1 MTHYHFIGIG
11 GTGLSA
17 IARVLMEQGY
27 TISGSDRSG
36 GPLADAL
43 ARDGATV
50 RIGHDA
56 ANIEGADV
64 VVISSA
70 VGGDNPE
77 IAAARAR
84 GIPVVKRS
92 DMIAEVMVGQTVIAV
107 AGTHGKT
114 TTTSMIAHI
123 LIEAGRNPGY
133 IIGGTLRSTGTN
145 AAAGAGKVFVIE
157 ADEYDNMF
165 HGLRP
170 NVAVVTNVEWDH
182 PDFFPTPA
190 VLTDSF
196 DRFVALLP
204 EGGLLIACADD
215 AGSRLLSD
223 ARRESQLPALTYGVS
238 EDAEWRAQTIST
250 DGNTTVFDVL
260 RGGSLLG
267 QARLQIP
274 GLHNVA
280 NALAAFAAADSQGVS
295 FADAAKALSSFS
307 GAGRRFDLRGE
318 VGGVGVID
326 DYAHHPTAIRA
337 TLQAA
342 RQRYPDRAIW
352 AVWQPHTYTRTQALL
367 SDYATAFADADH
379 VLVTDVYA
387 AREKPLPGVTGEAVV
402 AQFRHPDARLTPTLA
417 DAADVLA
424 NEVAAPAVIVIMSAG
439 DAPWIG
445 QEFLRR
451 RTARE

>member
-1 MTHYHFIGIG
+1 MTHYHFVGIG

-17 IARVLMEQGY
+17 IARVLMEQGH
-27 TISGSDRSG
+27 TISGSDRSS

-43 ARDGATV
+43 ARDGAAV

-56 ANIEGADV
+56 AHVEGADV

-70 VGGDNPE
+70 VAADNPE
-77 IAAARAR
+77 VAAAQAR
-84 GIPVVKRS
+84 GIPVRRRS
-92 DMIAEVMVGQTVIAV
+92 DMIASVMAGQTVIAV

-114 TTTSMIAHI
+114 TTTSMIAHL
-123 LIEAGRNPGY
+123 LIETGRSPGY

-145 AAAGAGKVFVIE
+145 AAAGAGRVFVVE

-165 HGLRP
+165 LGLRP
-170 NVAVVTNVEWDH
+170 TVAVVTSVEWDH

-190 VLTDSF
+190 DLTDSF
-196 DRFVALLP
+196 AKFVALLP

-215 AGSRLLSD
+215 AGARVLSD
-223 ARRESQLPALTYGVS
+223 ARRERQLPALIYGVNA
-238 EDAEWRAQTIST
+238 DAEWRAQAITIE
-250 DGNTTVFDVL
+250 GGETVFDVL

-267 QARLQIP
+267 RARLQIP

-280 NALAAFAAADSQGVS
+280 NALAAFAAADSQGVP
-295 FADAAKALSSFS
+295 FEGAAQALSRYS

-318 VGGVGVID
+318 VGGVAIID

-342 RQRYPDRAIW
+342 RQRYPDRSIW

-367 SDYATAFADADH
+367 ADYATAFADADH
-379 VLVTDVYA
+379 VLVTEIYA
-387 AREKPLPGVTGEAVV
+387 AREKPLPGVTGAAVV
-402 AQFRHPDARLTPTLA
+402 TAFQHPDARLTPSLA
-417 DAADVLA
+417 DAADLLTA
-424 NEVAAPAVIVIMSAG
+424 EVAAPAVVVIMSAG

-451 RTARE
+451 RSLQE